1 MHILRLYMCVCV
13 YIPVLEH
20 TSLLPT
26 LAHALKV
33 YYILHL
39 KRRFSCILY
48 IYVYIIIHTYVCI
61 YKCVCVYVCIYGL
74 PTRVRLL
81 RVEPPSLAHARA

>member
-1 MHILRLYMCVCV
+1 M

-39 KRRFSCILY
+39 TRRFSCIYKYNIYMY
-48 IYVYIIIHTYVCI
+48 IIYMYIIIHTYVCI
-61 YKCVCVYVCIYGL
+61 YICVCMYVYMGF
-74 PTRVRLL
+74 P
-81 RVEPPSLAHARA
+81 LAYAS